1 MFYRLQSHCWY
12 KILYFI
18 KYSFNMFILG
28 MKKIFECQIINI
40 NNTYLNVKI
49 EDILTILS
57 HCKGYIIEYCKRNLL
72 DELKQ
77 QHFINKILEKPS
89 ILRCRLHWKYNMPW
103 TTCFQRC
110 RKLIQCWLFCT
121 WFSWFHAR
129 CKSHIWPTINI
140 LAFDIFNVG
149 YLFFGRNT

>member
-1 MFYRLQSHCWY
+1 
-12 KILYFI
+12 
-18 KYSFNMFILG
+18 MFILG

-89 ILRCRLHWKYNMPW
+89 ILRCRLHWKYNMP
-103 TTCFQRC
+103 
-110 RKLIQCWLFCT
+110 
-121 WFSWFHAR
+121 
-129 CKSHIWPTINI
+129 
-140 LAFDIFNVG
+140 
-149 YLFFGRNT
+149 